1 MERMVLMAED
11 SVKIAADYYPAEGD
25 KAVIFLHQFA
35 KDRSSWED
43 LPALIRGKG
52 MAVLVI
58 DLRGHGESDGD
69 YRYFKD
75 GDFAEGMPRD
85 VQAAMGFLAGNG
97 KTNVFIVGS

>member
-1 MERMVLMAED
+1 MKIIEITVLAVILITIGFLTWRDIEEDNEPIVMAGEKINLITED

-69 YRYFKD
+69 YR
-75 GDFAEGMPRD
+75 
-85 VQAAMGFLAGNG
+85 
-97 KTNVFIVGS
+97 